1 MSEAAIENIIPFLRK
16 SQRVFTILAVEDDRI
31 ERVFMEQQI
40 NDLGH
45 TMIAAENG
53 RQAIDLLHEMKDKI
67 DIILMDR
74 VMPVMDGMT
83 AVRMIKDDPE
93 LRRIPI
99 VMVTGSASAR
109 DMQEGL
115 DAGVFYYLTK
125 PVNADILKSV
135 LSAASREVDQNKNLN
150 EELKKHKTSFN
161 LINTCKFQLRTI
173 EEAESLAAFMAH
185 CFPDPERVLPG
196 LAEILINAIEHGTY
210 EIGYDGKSDLLEL
223 GTLRA
228 ELQRRQGLPEYQ
240 GRLVEAIITKK
251 PEGVYAVI
259 TDMGPGFDWHKFMVI
274 EPSRAKDNHG
284 RGIAQARALSFDK
297 LSYNQAGNQAIAF
310 VSLSSQIEW

>member
-1 MSEAAIENIIPFLRK
+1 MSEQAAENIIPFLRK
-16 SQRVFTILAVEDDRI
+16 NQRAFTILVVEDDRI

-45 TMIAAENG
+45 SMIAAENG
-53 RQAIDLLHEMKDKI
+53 KQALDLLREMCDKI

-74 VMPVMDGMT
+74 IMPVMDGMT
-83 AVRMIKDDPE
+83 AISQIKDDPL
-93 LRRIPI
+93 LRKIPV
-99 VMVTGSASAR
+99 VMVTGASSSR
-109 DMQEGL
+109 DMQEGI

-135 LSAASREVDQNKNLN
+135 LSAASREVDQSKNLN

-173 EEAESLAAFMAH
+173 EEAESLSAFMAH

-196 LAEILINAIEHGTY
+196 LAEILINAVEHGTY
-210 EIGYDGKSDLLEL
+210 NIGYDAKSDLVEL
-223 GTLRA
+223 GTWRA
-228 ELQRRQGLPEYQ
+228 ELQRRQGLAEY
-240 GRLVEAIITKK
+240 RAKYVEAIITKK

-259 TDMGPGFDWHKFMVI
+259 TDMGPGFDWKKYMVI

-284 RGIAQARALSFDK
+284 RGIAQARALSFDR
-297 LSYNQAGNQAIAF
+297 LTYNQSGNQAIGF
-310 VSLSSQIEW
+310 VSMSTQIEW